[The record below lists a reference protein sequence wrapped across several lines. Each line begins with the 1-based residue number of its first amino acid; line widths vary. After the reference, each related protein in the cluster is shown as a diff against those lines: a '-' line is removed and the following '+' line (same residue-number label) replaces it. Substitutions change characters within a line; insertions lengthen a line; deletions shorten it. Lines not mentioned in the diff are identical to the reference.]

1 MFKYILKRLAFA
13 VAALFIITA
22 VIFSLLRLMPVEGY
36 FPNFD
41 KMSPEMIQNGLE
53 NLGLNDPLPSSSS
66 ASTGTSSTG
75 TWAPPGSTS
84 PRCPSPRS

>member
-22 VIFSLLRLMPVEGY
+22 VIFSLLRLMSVEGY

-41 KMSPEMIQNGLE
+41 KMSPEMIQNGLD
-53 NLGLNDPLPSSSS
+53 NLGLNDPLPEHLLRFYRGLLHG
-66 ASTGTSSTG
+66 ALGTS
-75 TWAPPGSTS
+75 
-84 PRCPSPRS
+84 

>member
-41 KMSPEMIQNGLE
+41 KMSPEMIQKTWALTTRC
-53 NLGLNDPLPSSSS
+53 PSSSS

>member
-41 KMSPEMIQNGLE
+41 KMSP
-53 NLGLNDPLPSSSS
+53 
-66 ASTGTSSTG
+66 
-75 TWAPPGSTS
+75 
-84 PRCPSPRS
+84 